1 MNQKQEREVRD
12 VTKTDYLNQVLQLME
27 RFTESEMTGLQ
38 LEVDG
43 LKLNLKK
50 EVKEIVQNIA
60 STPMVQPVI
69 EVSPVSQTQVMTTA
83 PIETTLPKEQTT
95 IQEVKAPL
103 VGTFYGSNAPGAKAF
118 VSVGDQVKK
127 GQPLCIIEAMKV
139 MNEIESPC
147 DGIIKE
153 IKVTNEEAI
162 GYDQVLM
169 LIEV

>member
-69 EVSPVSQTQVMTTA
+69 
-83 PIETTLPKEQTT
+83 
-95 IQEVKAPL
+95 
-103 VGTFYGSNAPGAKAF
+103 
-118 VSVGDQVKK
+118 
-127 GQPLCIIEAMKV
+127 
-139 MNEIESPC
+139 
-147 DGIIKE
+147 
-153 IKVTNEEAI
+153 
-162 GYDQVLM
+162 
-169 LIEV
+169 

>member
-60 STPMVQPVI
+60 STPT
-69 EVSPVSQTQVMTTA
+69 VSYTHLDVY
-83 PIETTLPKEQTT
+83 KR
-95 IQEVKAPL
+95 
-103 VGTFYGSNAPGAKAF
+103 
-118 VSVGDQVKK
+118 
-127 GQPLCIIEAMKV
+127 
-139 MNEIESPC
+139 
-147 DGIIKE
+147 
-153 IKVTNEEAI
+153 
-162 GYDQVLM
+162 QVLWRWLFLM
-169 LIEV
+169 LDVLLVLLQQ